1 VDTERAAREVA
12 ARVAA
17 LVVQTGATHIDA
29 EETIRRM
36 PAATGDVASGV
47 AGASPV
53 QPTGNVRAP
62 RPLPDAAA
70 GSATDLRPGEAAC
83 ALCGTGNSA
92 ERRFCR
98 RCGHPFGEETPAAV
112 GPRTGWLA
120 RMGEWRRAHI
130 PSVQLWPQG
139 RALPS
144 RRSVTGVGALVVAGL
159 VVLGPWHLTRA
170 NIREHL
176 FPRPRYIKP
185 DQVSVVPKAL
195 YDGFD
200 TPATVPGGST
210 IHFRLAAPVNLFKVG
225 VEAKSTVP
233 GVPTPDRLDVT
244 IPGSR
249 RSCTLVFAGNGG
261 FHSTTCRANKVIVVD
276 VRVAQPN
283 SGLVQINEVEF
294 FERS

>member
-1 VDTERAAREVA
+1 VDTKREADEVA

-17 LVVQTGATHIDA
+17 LVVQTGATHIEA

-36 PAATGDVASGV
+36 PAATADAGRGV
-47 AGASPV
+47 AGATPV

-62 RPLPDAAA
+62 RALPDAAA
-70 GSATDLRPGEAAC
+70 GSPTDLRPGEAPC
-83 ALCGTGNSA
+83 ALCGTGNAA

-98 RCGHPFGEETPAAV
+98 RCGHPFGEEAPAAV
-112 GPRTGWLA
+112 GPRTGWRA
-120 RMGEWRRAHI
+120 RLGEWRRAHV
-130 PSVQLWPQG
+130 PSIQLWPQQ

-144 RRSVTGVGALVVAGL
+144 RRTVTGIGALVVAGV
-159 VVLGPWHLTRA
+159 VVLGPWHVTRA

-176 FPRPRYIKP
+176 FPRPQYIKP
-185 DQVSVVPKAL
+185 DQVIVVPKAL

-200 TPATVPGGST
+200 TPATVAAGST
-210 IHFRLAAPVNLFKVG
+210 IHFKLSAPVNLFKVG
-225 VEAKSTVP
+225 VEAKST

-249 RSCTLVFAGNGG
+249 RACTIVFAVNGG
-261 FHSTTCRANKVIVVD
+261 FHSTTCRANKVTAVD
-276 VRVAQPN
+276 IRVALPT